1 MSFEFDN
8 TVGAIS
14 TPVGVGG
21 IAIVRMSGKDAIRVL
36 HKVFVPFG
44 SKNASD
50 INSRSVNY
58 GHIVD
63 GDKIVDEVL
72 AIVMPEPNSYTR
84 ENVVEINCHGGI
96 KVANSVL
103 NVLLKNGCDMA
114 EPGEFTKRAFLNG
127 RIDLSQA
134 EAVIDV
140 INAKTELSQRAAVN
154 RLGGRLSKA
163 VKKIREEIITMT
175 AHIEA
180 AIDYP
185 EHDDETMTYNVIY
198 EKTKSVIEQV
208 SHLIDTADVGKIIKE
223 GIGTVIIGKPNVGK
237 SSLMNCL
244 IDEERAIVTD
254 IPGTTRDVLKE
265 HINLGGVPLNIIDTA
280 GIRDTKDVI
289 EKIGVE
295 KSKDFANKADLIF
308 LVVDGSRELQSE
320 DFELLQFIKEKN
332 KKALV
337 ILNKTDLEQKAE
349 LQALFDFVSEDCVLK
364 ISAKEG
370 LGIEQLYNKIKDM
383 FFDGQID
390 VDDEAVVS
398 NERNKASLFNARKS
412 LYNVIETIENK
423 MPSDFIS
430 MDLLDAYR
438 FLGEIIGESV
448 DEDVIDKIFSEFCLG
463 K

>member
-1 MSFEFDN
+1 
-8 TVGAIS
+8 
-14 TPVGVGG
+14 
-21 IAIVRMSGKDAIRVL
+21 
-36 HKVFVPFG
+36 
-44 SKNASD
+44 
-50 INSRSVNY
+50 
-58 GHIVD
+58 
-63 GDKIVDEVL
+63 
-72 AIVMPEPNSYTR
+72 
-84 ENVVEINCHGGI
+84 
-96 KVANSVL
+96 
-103 NVLLKNGCDMA
+103 
-114 EPGEFTKRAFLNG
+114 
-127 RIDLSQA
+127 
-134 EAVIDV
+134 
-140 INAKTELSQRAAVN
+140 
-154 RLGGRLSKA
+154 
-163 VKKIREEIITMT
+163 MT

-337 ILNKTDLEQKAE
+337 ILNKTDLEQKVD
-349 LQALFDFVSEDCVLK
+349 LQSIFDFVSEDCVLK